1 MALPRHTIPFFS
13 VVARSHTSETRPG
26 FDGGAYA
33 AAESV
38 RSLSFET
45 PSPSVSNSSIIAW
58 HSASLSAA
66 PPVMTAVA
74 RMAPLRMAE
83 RSMLAA

>member
-1 MALPRHTIPFFS
+1 LLHHVNESGRSAAPSSSCDEVSVALPRHTIPFFS

-38 RSLSFET
+38 R
-45 PSPSVSNSSIIAW
+45 
-58 HSASLSAA
+58 
-66 PPVMTAVA
+66 
-74 RMAPLRMAE
+74 
-83 RSMLAA
+83 

>member
-1 MALPRHTIPFFS
+1 MNESGRSAAPSSSCDEVAVALPRHTIPFFS

-38 RSLSFET
+38 R
-45 PSPSVSNSSIIAW
+45 
-58 HSASLSAA
+58 
-66 PPVMTAVA
+66 
-74 RMAPLRMAE
+74 
-83 RSMLAA
+83 